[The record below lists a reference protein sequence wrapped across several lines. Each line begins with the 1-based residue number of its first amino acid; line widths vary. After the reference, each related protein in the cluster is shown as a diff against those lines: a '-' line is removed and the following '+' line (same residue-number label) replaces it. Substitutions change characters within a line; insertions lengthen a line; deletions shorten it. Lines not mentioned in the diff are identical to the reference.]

1 MFTEAKIFRC
11 VCFLLTLVVLLT
23 TVGCRKHEESLTIV
37 CLGDSLTLCGE
48 TEGKYSDWLARW
60 LPNDTIINKGLES
73 DTLAGGR
80 SRFQRDVLDLR
91 PDIVVIALGAN
102 DFWQAKRQIPQ
113 LKADLEDMLSRAKA
127 ADIQVVIA
135 STFGGRDYASEQRP
149 EFGPERFDF
158 AYAIAQMEKQLT
170 TEYICTY
177 VPNMQADIKPN
188 GRVPYWQ
195 DQFHPNE
202 IGNEFVAKRIF
213 EAIKTVK
220 KERKT

>member
-1 MFTEAKIFRC
+1 MTEAKIFRC
-11 VCFLLTLVVLLT
+11 IRFLLIPVVLLT
-23 TVGCRKHEESLTIV
+23 TVGCRKCEESLTIV
-37 CLGDSLTLCGE
+37 CLGDSLTLCGG
-48 TEGKYSDWLARW
+48 TDGKYSDWLARL
-60 LPNDTIINKGLES
+60 LPNDTIINKGLEG

-80 SRFQRDVLDLR
+80 SRFQRDVLDKY

-102 DFWQAKRQIPQ
+102 DFWKANRQISQ

-127 ADIQVVIA
+127 AGIQVIIA
-135 STFGGRDYASEQRP
+135 STFGARDFASEKRP

-158 AYAIAQMEKQLT
+158 AYGIAQMEKQLT
-170 TEYICTY
+170 TEYNCTY
-177 VPNMQADIKPN
+177 IPNMQADIKPN

-195 DQFHPNE
+195 DQLHPNE
-202 IGNEFVAKRIF
+202 IGNEFVAKRIL